1 MSEEKNTYN
10 LNTLL
15 LPKTQ
20 LIPRSNKTREGMDL
34 KHRIEL
40 AEAQL
45 SEEGSSYTRETILRL
60 IASLKVR

>member
-10 LNTLL
+10 SKTLL

-20 LIPRSNKTREGMDL
+20 LISRSNKTREGMDL

-45 SEEGSSYTRETILRL
+45 TEDGSAYTRETILRL